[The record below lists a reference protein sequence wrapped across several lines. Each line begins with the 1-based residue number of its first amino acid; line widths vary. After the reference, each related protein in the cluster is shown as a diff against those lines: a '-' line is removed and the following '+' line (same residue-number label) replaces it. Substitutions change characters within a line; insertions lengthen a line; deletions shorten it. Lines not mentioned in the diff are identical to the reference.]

1 MTDETILIEEL
12 FGKTITDVRCKYGLE
27 DGWLDTAECFIELDH
42 KFYIDI
48 PYGKAKDVLVVE
60 PDEAAESIFENL
72 SDIPYYH
79 VNQEGKTIAEV
90 VEAHQKRKRN
100 IFNRLMKVLFDHEPP
115 IKEYK
120 PYKIEYH
127 ENKLKYI
134 VDRKIVDYLWLIDG
148 NEKGFFELDNGYLI
162 SDQYMSPSGTGLA
175 GLHYYENL
183 DSLKEHKG
191 HLLLKRLTEET
202 RDSR

>member
-1 MTDETILIEEL
+1 MTDDTVLIEEL
-12 FGKTITDVRCKYGLE
+12 FGKTITDIRCKYGLE

-48 PYGKAKDVLVVE
+48 PYGQTKDVLVVE
-60 PDEAAESIFENL
+60 PDTEAKTIFENL
-72 SDIPYYH
+72 SDIPHYH
-79 VNQEGKTIAEV
+79 VNKEGKTITEI
-90 VEAHQKRKRN
+90 VEAHKKRKRN
-100 IFNRLMKVLFDHEPP
+100 IFNRLRKALFNYEPP

-134 VDRKIVDYLWLIDG
+134 VNRKIVDYLWKSDG

-175 GLHYYENL
+175 GLHYYDSF
-183 DSLKEHKG
+183 DSLKERKG
-191 HLLLKRLTEET
+191 HNLKRHTEET
-202 RDSR
+202 RGSR